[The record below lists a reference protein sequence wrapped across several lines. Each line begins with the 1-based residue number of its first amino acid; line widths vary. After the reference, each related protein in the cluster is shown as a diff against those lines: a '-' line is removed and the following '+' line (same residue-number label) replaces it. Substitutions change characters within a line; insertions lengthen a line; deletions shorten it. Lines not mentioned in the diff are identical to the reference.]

1 MLRLSIQQ
9 ICDLFIYLFF
19 FFLLVFPAGVP
30 FLSYDVLV
38 LLIDLHK
45 QLLFAAGVDPAL
57 SWSTFTFMG
66 WLHISWKRVIHDNVN
81 LAELTKALLN
91 CVDERLWPQV
101 EVGASS
107 NRA

>member
-9 ICDLFIYLFF
+9 ICDLFIYLFI

-57 SWSTFTFMG
+57 S
-66 WLHISWKRVIHDNVN
+66 
-81 LAELTKALLN
+81 
-91 CVDERLWPQV
+91 
-101 EVGASS
+101 
-107 NRA
+107 